1 MKKSE
6 SEALKAAL
14 HSNYE
19 FKGMRGYA
27 YATPSCIIEL
37 TTTSHQEFS
46 FRVKEWP
53 QRTMRQNA
61 SFVKTF
67 VWDNCKRP
75 QDAFFAKHVNTAFRL
90 WGKILRKRIEIIV
103 SAKNKEKHNV

>member
-6 SEALKAAL
+6 SEALRAAL

-19 FKGMRGYA
+19 FKGMRGYV
-27 YATPSCIIEL
+27 YVDPNYVIEL
-37 TTTSHQEFS
+37 TNMHHHEYN
-46 FRVKEWP
+46 FRVKRP
-53 QRTMRQNA
+53 QRTMLWQNA
-61 SFVKTF
+61 SFVKVF

-90 WGKILRKRIEIIV
+90 LGKILRKRIEIIV
-103 SAKNKEKHNV
+103 SAKNKEKYNV